1 MKQTIPKDKVKE
13 ILKEA
18 ADQHIAAP
26 NLDLILD
33 VPLQLTVELGR
44 TKMTIR
50 DLLRLRE
57 GSVVELSTSVGE
69 PLDILVN
76 QKPIAKG
83 EVVVVNE
90 KYGIRILSVISQIER
105 LEQLK

>member
-1 MKQTIPKDKVKE
+1 MNQTISKE
-13 ILKEA
+13 KIRDILKNVTEQEVA
-18 ADQHIAAP
+18 SP
-26 NLDLILD
+26 NLGLILD
-33 VPLQLTVELGR
+33 IPLQITVELGR
-44 TKMTIR
+44 TKMTIKE
-50 DLLRLRE
+50 LLRLGE
-57 GSVVELSTSVGE
+57 GSVVELPVPAGD

-90 KYGIRILSVISQIER
+90 KYGIRILSIISETER